1 MAEFDQ
7 DLASGGDTNNL
18 SNIADNMLKKRDPK
32 KIYPPYIKSLLTKK
46 IILKITE
53 IGKNIKQNLED
64 KIVSIVEGKCIEEG
78 FIRPS
83 SVRIISYSCGLINT
97 ENTEFQTVFECFVC
111 HPVEGMEIVCTVKT
125 VTKAGIHA
133 EYIDVNEVIPI
144 VVFIARE
151 HHYNDKFFATIK
163 ESSKIRIRVIGIR
176 YELNDLQICVIGKLL
191 QE

>member
-1 MAEFDQ
+1 
-7 DLASGGDTNNL
+7 
-18 SNIADNMLKKRDPK
+18 
-32 KIYPPYIKSLLTKK
+32 
-46 IILKITE
+46 
-53 IGKNIKQNLED
+53 
-64 KIVSIVEGKCIEEG
+64 
-78 FIRPS
+78 
-83 SVRIISYSCGLINT
+83 
-97 ENTEFQTVFECFVC
+97 
-111 HPVEGMEIVCTVKT
+111 MEIVCTVKT